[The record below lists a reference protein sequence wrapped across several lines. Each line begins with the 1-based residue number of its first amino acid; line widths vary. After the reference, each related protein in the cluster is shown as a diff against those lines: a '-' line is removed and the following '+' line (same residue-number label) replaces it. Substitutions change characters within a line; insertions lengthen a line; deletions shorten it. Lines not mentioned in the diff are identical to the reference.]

1 MAPLGR
7 AAPELV
13 GARVA
18 IAEPGAGHE
27 VGGRLLVG
35 LEVAVEGEEDEDVLL
50 RVRPAAGRAVG
61 EQALHELGDEVAL
74 RRVRDERLEQDRV
87 GAPVGVEQQVRAVA
101 VGDGEV
107 GRARGLR
114 RRCWRGGGG
123 WPRPRPT
130 RPRPSRGPAGP
141 SRAPR
146 TTGPRHRPR
155 ARGPARPR
163 GVAVAHQRPHGERV
177 GLERAAHVLPV
188 LGRDVPVDLAQVAPR
203 ALEGVVGHGEA
214 LRLRAG
220 EGVGHVDRDVG
231 PGLVAPAP
239 EAEAAVVVLQRA
251 QAVEV
256 ALHRRLDLVGLRQAL
271 GLEGGRARRG
281 EPPPRGRARRAARRT
296 RRGRRRGRGRRR

>member
-1 MAPLGR
+1 MALGG

-13 GARVA
+13 RARVA
-18 IAEPGAGHE
+18 LAEPGAGHE

-35 LEVAVEGEEDEDVLL
+35 LEVAVESEEDEDVLL

-61 EQALHELGDEVAL
+61 EQALHELGDEIAL
-74 RRVRDERLEQDRV
+74 RGIRDERLEQDRV

-101 VGDGEV
+101 VGDREV
-107 GRARGLR
+107 
-114 RRCWRGGGG
+114 GGGG
-123 WPRPRPT
+123 RLRDVVGEAAADGRHLGRRGGVLREDRQDPAERLERQPLDAGLAHEG
-130 RPRPSRGPAGP
+130 PRPSGV
-141 SRAPR
+141 
-146 TTGPRHRPR
+146 
-155 ARGPARPR
+155 
-163 GVAVAHQRPHGERV
+163 GVAQERPHGERV
-177 GLERAAHVLPV
+177 GLERAPHVLPV

-203 ALEGVVGHGEA
+203 AVEGVVGHGEA

-251 QAVEV
+251 QAIDV
-256 ALHRRLDLVGLRQAL
+256 ALHRRLDLLGLRQAL
-271 GLEGGRARRG
+271 GLEGGRGRRA
-281 EPPPRGRARRAARRT
+281 ERPPRGRARRAAPRT